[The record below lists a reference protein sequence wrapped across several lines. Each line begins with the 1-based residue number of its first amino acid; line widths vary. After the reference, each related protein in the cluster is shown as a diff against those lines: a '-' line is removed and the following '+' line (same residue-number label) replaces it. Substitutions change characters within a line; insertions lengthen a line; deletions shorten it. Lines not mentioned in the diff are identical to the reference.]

1 MSITASARITVNGT
15 ESDLPGTFGYGC
27 VLLLEG
33 VAQEHSLNRAA
44 KRLGM
49 AYSKAWRLVKEA
61 EGQLGV
67 ELLDRDG
74 ARGSTLTPE
83 GEKAVAGYRA
93 LQGEVDALLECRA
106 PELFAF

>member
-1 MSITASARITVNGT
+1 MSVTASARLTVNGPDR
-15 ESDLPGTFGYGC
+15 ELPGTFGYGC

-33 VAQEHSLNRAA
+33 VEEEHSLNRAA

-67 ELLDRDG
+67 ALLDRDG
-74 ARGSTLTPE
+74 ARGSTLTP
-83 GEKAVAGYRA
+83 AGRQALDAYRA
-93 LQGEVDALLECRA
+93 LQAEVDELLARRA

>member
-1 MSITASARITVNGT
+1 MSIAASARITVNGT
-15 ESDLPGTFGYGC
+15 DRELPGTFGYGC

-33 VAQEHSLNRAA
+33 VEVERSLNRAA

-83 GEKAVAGYRA
+83 GRRAIEGYRT
-93 LQGEVDALLECRA
+93 LQAEVDALLERRA
-106 PELFAF
+106 PELFSF